1 MDSRGFQEIDL
12 GDLCIKIGSGVTP
25 RGGGNVYKQDGISLI
40 RSQNI
45 YDYSF
50 EYKGLVYID
59 EEQAKKMKN
68 VEVMP
73 DDVLL
78 NITGDSV
85 ARCCIVPNGVLPARV
100 NQHVSIIRPNSDLVD
115 PRYLLYW
122 INNSITKE
130 LLLSLA
136 STGATR
142 KALTKGMIEKLKLSI
157 PPIIEQKFV
166 ASTLS
171 CLDDKIK
178 INNRINENL
187 EEMAQA
193 IFQKLVCEF

>member
-1 MDSRGFQEIDL
+1 
-12 GDLCIKIGSGVTP
+12 
-25 RGGGNVYKQDGISLI
+25 
-40 RSQNI
+40 
-45 YDYSF
+45 
-50 EYKGLVYID
+50 
-59 EEQAKKMKN
+59 MKN

-73 DDVLL
+73 DDILL

-85 ARCCIVPNGVLPARV
+85 ARCCIVPNGILPARV

-142 KALTKGMIEKLKLSI
+142 KSSYKKA
-157 PPIIEQKFV
+157 
-166 ASTLS
+166 
-171 CLDDKIK
+171 
-178 INNRINENL
+178 
-187 EEMAQA
+187 
-193 IFQKLVCEF
+193 